1 MLLERYKDAKAASQR
16 GPAVRAAE
24 LLGKRLGLF
33 TDRVFVTEVESLSDE
48 QLVERISDGDPHRVE
63 LARALIGPSSFG
75 SRSTKH

>member
-1 MLLERYKDAKAASQR
+1 MLLENYKDVKAARQHGS
-16 GPAVRAAE
+16 AVRAAE

-33 TDRVFVTEVESLSDE
+33 TDRVFVTEFLSDE
-48 QLVERISDGDPHRVE
+48 QLVERISDGDPHRAE